1 MPHPSAPFPPTP
13 RTPVSPPASPT
24 PLAPLAPLAAAT
36 ATTVSLPPTIPT
48 IPTIPTDPSIPSIP
62 PSPVLPAPPRCEVPH
77 FAPVRA
83 GGVGPTRW
91 HGAARRRMLTVALA
105 TTAAAL
111 ATGLSQGPARTASA
125 PTGCP
130 AAAASGGR

>member
-1 MPHPSAPFPPTP
+1 M
-13 RTPVSPPASPT
+13 
-24 PLAPLAPLAAAT
+24 
-36 ATTVSLPPTIPT
+36 
-48 IPTIPTDPSIPSIP
+48 
-62 PSPVLPAPPRCEVPH
+62 PH